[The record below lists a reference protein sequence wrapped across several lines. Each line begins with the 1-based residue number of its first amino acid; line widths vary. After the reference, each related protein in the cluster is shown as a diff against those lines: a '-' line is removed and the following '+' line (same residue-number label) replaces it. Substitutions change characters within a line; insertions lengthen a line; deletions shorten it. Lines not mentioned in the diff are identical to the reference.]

1 MIRNSNHPEIRNSS
15 SKKSGTKEIIKIKK
29 NLRISFLGK
38 NSFSK
43 AKKESGKT
51 GNLFIFEEKERVGH
65 SPTIP

>member
-1 MIRNSNHPEIRNSS
+1 MIRNSNHSEIRNSS
-15 SKKSGTKEIIKIKK
+15 SKESESREIIKIKK

-51 GNLFIFEEKERVGH
+51 GYLFIFEEKERVGH

>member
-15 SKKSGTKEIIKIKK
+15 SKESGTKEIIKIKK

-43 AKKESGKT
+43 AKKESG
-51 GNLFIFEEKERVGH
+51 NLFIFEEKERVGH